1 MTRLLLLVV
10 LGALVFLSAL
20 KVVTTRYETRLLVMA
35 LQALKTQRD
44 DLEREWTQLL
54 LEQSTWSTH
63 GRVEDLARSRLNMT
77 VPRAAELKHI
87 RS

>member
-20 KVVTTRYETRLLVMA
+20 KVVTTRHETRLLVMA

>member
-1 MTRLLLLVV
+1 MTRLLLLAV

-20 KVVTTRYETRLLVMA
+20 QVVTTRYETRLLVMA

-63 GRVEDLARSRLNMT
+63 GRVETLARSKLNMIL
-77 VPRAAELKHI
+77 PRAAELKHI

>member
-1 MTRLLLLVV
+1 MTRLAILAA

-20 KVVTTRYETRLLVMA
+20 EVVRTRYETRLLVME
-35 LQALKTQRD
+35 LQGLKSQRD

-63 GRVEDLARSRLNMT
+63 GRVEGLARNKLDMT

>member
-1 MTRLLLLVV
+1 MTRLALLAL
-10 LGALVFLSAL
+10 LGGLVFLSAL
-20 KVVTTRYETRLLVMA
+20 QVVTTRHETRLLVMA

-63 GRVEDLARSRLNMT
+63 GRVEELARNKLNMT
-77 VPRAAELKHI
+77 VPRASELKHI

>member
-1 MTRLLLLVV
+1 MTRLLVLGV

-63 GRVEDLARSRLNMT
+63 GRVEKSARSRLNMT